1 MNRRSALIC
10 LALSALVTAWPDH
23 ASAAERLPAV
33 SPVQPATSVRLVL
46 RSVAPRVSVR
56 LSPVTPAPGDVMIT
70 RVAVDAG
77 ATVSGEF
84 AGRVIRFAPDESAEP
99 AADTEAN
106 YIGLLGLD
114 ALFPA
119 GAYTLT
125 LTAVDQDGNATQTLR
140 PVRVLGR
147 RAYLENVRLS
157 PALSRT
163 LDPLVNAEEALAFA
177 QLYAGFSPQKWWDR
191 PLQWPVRG
199 KVVAVYGNRRAYNG
213 VDLGVYH
220 SGIDISAATGA
231 PVKAAAPGRVVAVR
245 AFAIRGLTVVIDH
258 GRGVFTAYCHL
269 SQSAVLEGQMVNVG
283 DAIGQV
289 GSTGRS
295 QGPHLHFELA
305 VGGVAVEPD
314 YWMRVALP

>member
-1 MNRRSALIC
+1 P
-10 LALSALVTAWPDH
+10 T
-23 ASAAERLPAV
+23 
-33 SPVQPATSVRLVL
+33 
-46 RSVAPRVSVR
+46 
-56 LSPVTPAPGDVMIT
+56 PGDVMIV
-70 RVAVDAG
+70 RVTAG
-77 ATVSGEF
+77 VNDTVTAEF
-84 AGRVIRFAPDESAEP
+84 AGRAIRFAPDESIEP
-99 AADTEAN
+99 TVDGQAN

-125 LTAVDQDGNATQTLR
+125 LTTVDQDGNATQTLR

-147 RAYLENVRLS
+147 RVYLENVRLS
-157 PALSRT
+157 PALSAT
-163 LDPLVNAEEALAFA
+163 LDPLVNEEEALAFA

-191 PLQWPVRG
+191 PMQWPVRG
-199 KVVAVYGNRRAYNG
+199 KIVSVYGNRRAYNR
-213 VDLGVYH
+213 VDLGTYH
-220 SGIDISAATGA
+220 SGIDIAAATGT

-283 DAIGQV
+283 DVVGQV